1 MRESRLFLYLAIC
14 TLISVTCSVSRSYNS
29 EVQLPDD
36 TSPETAQ
43 KIIGIVVRGNF
54 VQKIKAE
61 FPYLTDAQLS
71 GVGLSWRWQ
80 RMLGEKSRLSIVVQV
95 KYGGGL
101 TMDDA
106 KVIAEYGKTIVE
118 DAVRVYFDIQHGRS
132 SQPV

>member
-1 MRESRLFLYLAIC
+1 MQRTRLSLSLAIC
-14 TLISVTCSVSRSYNS
+14 TLIFVACSVSRSYNS
-29 EVQLPDD
+29 EVQLPEKA
-36 TSPETAQ
+36 SPETAQ

-54 VQKIKAE
+54 VQKIKDE

-71 GVGLSWRWQ
+71 GVDLSWRLQ
-80 RMLGEKSRLSIVVQV
+80 RMLGEESRMAIVVQV

-106 KVIAEYGKTIVE
+106 KAIAEYGKTIVE
-118 DAVRVYFDIQHGRS
+118 NVVRVYFDVQNGRS